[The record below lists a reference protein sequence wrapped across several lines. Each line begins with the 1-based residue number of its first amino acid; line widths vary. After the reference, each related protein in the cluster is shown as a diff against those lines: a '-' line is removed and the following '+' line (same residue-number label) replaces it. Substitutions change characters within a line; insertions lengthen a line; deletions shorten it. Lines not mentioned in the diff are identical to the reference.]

1 MKKFYVVHTK
11 PKQEN
16 KAKRN
21 LEFQGFKT
29 WLPIYK
35 KTIQRKAKLI
45 IKQEPYFP
53 GYIFV
58 LIDPIKDNWSR
69 IFNTIGVKYLI
80 TCAGKP
86 KPVEKTAIIVLK
98 NIISND
104 NLNVN
109 DNVRVL
115 SGKLYSK
122 KGKILEFCASDR
134 VKLLLESL
142 SGRLTAVL
150 QKNILCKI

>member
-35 KTIQRKAKLI
+35 KTIQRKKGLI
-45 IKQEPYFP
+45 VKQEPYFP

-58 LIDPIKDNWSR
+58 FIDPIKDNWSK

-80 TCAGKP
+80 TFDGKP
-86 KPVEKTAIIVLK
+86 KPVEKTAVISLKKIIG
-98 NIISND
+98 ND
-104 NLNVN
+104 NLNIN

-122 KGKILEFCASDR
+122 KGKIIEFCASDR

-150 QKNILCKI
+150 QKNILYKI

>member
-1 MKKFYVVHTK
+1 MKRFYVVHTK

-35 KTIQRKAKLI
+35 KAIQRKKGLVV
-45 IKQEPYFP
+45 KQEPYFP

-58 LIDPIKDNWSR
+58 FIDTAKDNWSK

-80 TCAGKP
+80 TCDGKP
-86 KPVEKTAIIVLK
+86 KPVEKTAMISLKKIIGM
-98 NIISND
+98 I
-104 NLNVN
+104 
-109 DNVRVL
+109 
-115 SGKLYSK
+115 
-122 KGKILEFCASDR
+122 
-134 VKLLLESL
+134 
-142 SGRLTAVL
+142 T
-150 QKNILCKI
+150 

>member
-86 KPVEKTAIIVLK
+86 KAVEKTAIIVLK

-122 KGKILEFCASDR
+122 KGKILEFCSSDR